1 MIGSARSIKHVLA
14 IFLDCR
20 FNVMSLSRTG
30 QGVSHSSRP
39 VKIKKNGVNARF
51 LTVNVRSSITGW
63 PRGLMPLWVLPKDSA
78 ESNYRRMPNA

>member
-30 QGVSHSSRP
+30 QEVSHSSRP
-39 VKIKKNGVNARF
+39 VKIKKTGVNACFFNSKCAVIYYGLAPRRNAIVGAFQRF
-51 LTVNVRSSITGW
+51 CREHLS
-63 PRGLMPLWVLPKDSA
+63 PYA
-78 ESNYRRMPNA
+78 